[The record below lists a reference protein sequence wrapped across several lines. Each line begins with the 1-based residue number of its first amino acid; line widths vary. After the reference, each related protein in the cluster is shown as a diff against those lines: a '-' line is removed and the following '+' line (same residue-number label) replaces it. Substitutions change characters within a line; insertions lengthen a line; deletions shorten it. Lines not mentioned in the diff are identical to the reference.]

1 MAAFSSALQAPQT
14 RSRDTLAKAEQ
25 LDCLF
30 RQLRPRLLIF
40 DEFHNCLRGRSRDV
54 EAIFAVLRR
63 LGRDYDI
70 SPAPGE
76 SEVTTQVERLSSKD
90 TKIAPRLIRMAA
102 GDSGK
107 ADAFGIL
114 PS

>member
-1 MAAFSSALQAPQT
+1 M
-14 RSRDTLAKAEQ
+14 EC
-25 LDCLF
+25 LD
-30 RQLRPRLLIF
+30 IF
-40 DEFHNCLRGRSRDV
+40 
-54 EAIFAVLRR
+54 
-63 LGRDYDI
+63 